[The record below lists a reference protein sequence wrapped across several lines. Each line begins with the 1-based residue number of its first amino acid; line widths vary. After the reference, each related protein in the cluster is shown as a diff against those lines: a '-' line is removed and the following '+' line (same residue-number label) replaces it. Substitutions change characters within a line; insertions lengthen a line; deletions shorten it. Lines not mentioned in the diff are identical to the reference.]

1 MLKQRTTRRPYRR
14 VLLVYLIVIASP
26 TLGFLYLGLESVQR
40 QRQAITSLTLANLR
54 LSGEQLAAELE
65 RRARHLAENCLRDE
79 ELGGLRIDRALTPE
93 RARPIRNLLAKVGAR
108 HPIAHQFFIWQ
119 DGSVRFPLLR
129 SPPLPALDTMLPP
142 KEGKNDPDGRALS
155 LLGEGEELE
164 LRQDRLEQAVSHYR
178 QAYELSVS
186 DDVKALALARLAR
199 CLHKSNKHQEAE
211 QAYAELQ
218 EQYGQRYDRFHRPYA
233 VVAALEFGSLA
244 KSLTQS
250 SAAALVSLQRD
261 LVQGRWE
268 LSADQLDCFLAAIEE
283 RVPAARIPVSDSA
296 FLSHFDLARAV
307 EASFRHYGP
316 LRAGEVYTQALHAG
330 ETDQQTFYRLL
341 PGAADRETLVGLAVD
356 LDWLAGQLLPQV
368 CAERPAADS
377 VMATLGP
384 VERAAPATNGPA
396 ATVAFKSLF
405 PFWTLSVAPA
415 PAALGQANARRDLVV
430 FTGATL
436 FVLCVLVLGVVLLLR
451 DVWRQLALA
460 RLRADLVS
468 SVSHELKTPLTL
480 IRLYGETLVHGPNFT
495 EEERH
500 GFYGIIARESER
512 LTHLIE
518 RVLDFSRIDGGEK
531 EYRLVLGDL
540 SSVVGPTV
548 EPYRRYLAQQGFTV
562 ETELAE
568 SLPPV
573 RLDPDA
579 VSQAV
584 LNLLDNAAKYSGPS
598 KFVAVRLYAAPKN
611 IVLEVEDHGIGIA
624 PEERDKIFDQFY
636 RGSRSTAKGGYGLGL
651 FLVKHI
657 MDAHGGSIELDS
669 EPGRGSRFRLLFP
682 IPCTPS

>member
-1 MLKQRTTRRPYRR
+1 MLEQRKTRRPYRR

-54 LSGEQLAAELE
+54 LSGEQLATELE
-65 RRARHLAENCLRDE
+65 RRAWHPAENCLRDE
-79 ELGGLRIDRALTPE
+79 ELGSLRVDRALTPE
-93 RARPIRNLLAKVGAR
+93 QARPIRDLLTNVEAR
-108 HPIAHQFFIWQ
+108 HPIARQFFIWQ

-129 SPPLPALDTMLPP
+129 SPPLPPLDTVLLPN
-142 KEGKNDPDGRALS
+142 EGKNDADARALS

-164 LRQDRLEQAVSHYR
+164 LRQDRLEQAVSRYR
-178 QAYELSVS
+178 QACELSVS

-199 CLHKSNKHQEAE
+199 CFHKSNKPQEAE
-211 QAYAELQ
+211 HAYAELQ
-218 EQYGQRYDRFHRPYA
+218 EKYGQRYDPFHRPYA
-233 VVAALEFGSLA
+233 VLAALEFGSLSRSPT
-244 KSLTQS
+244 KSS
-250 SAAALVSLQRD
+250 VAALVSLHRD

-268 LSADQLDCFLAAIEE
+268 LSADQLDYFLAAIEE
-283 RVPAARIPVSDSA
+283 RVPAARVPVRDSA

-307 EASFRHYGP
+307 EARFRHYGP
-316 LRAGEVYTQALHAG
+316 LRSGEVYAQAVHAG
-330 ETDQQTFYRLL
+330 ETDYQTFYRLL
-341 PGAADRETLVGLAVD
+341 PGGPEREMLVGFAVN
-356 LDWLAGQLLPQV
+356 LDWLAGQLLPQLCGELPV
-368 CAERPAADS
+368 ADS
-377 VMATLGP
+377 VTATLGP
-384 VERAAPATNGPA
+384 VARAEPAANGPA
-396 ATVAFKSLF
+396 ATAAFKSLF

-415 PAALGQANARRDLVV
+415 PAALGQASARRDLVV

-480 IRLYGETLVHGPNFT
+480 IRLYGETLVHGPSFT
-495 EEERH
+495 EEERQ
-500 GFYGIIARESER
+500 GFYEIIARESER

-518 RVLDFSRIDGGEK
+518 RVLDFSRIDRGEK

-540 SSVVGPTV
+540 APVVGRTV
-548 EPYRRYLAQQGFTV
+548 EPYRRYLAQQGFSV
-562 ETELAE
+562 ETEMAE

-598 KFVAVRLYAAPKN
+598 KFVAVRLYADPN
-611 IVLEVEDHGIGIA
+611 NLVLEVEDRGLGIA
-624 PEERDKIFDQFY
+624 LEERDKIFEQFY

-657 MDAHGGSIELDS
+657 MDAHGGRIELDS

-682 IPCTPS
+682 IPCTRS

>member
-1 MLKQRTTRRPYRR
+1 LAY
-14 VLLVYLIVIASP
+14 LVAIVAP
-26 TLGFLYLGLESVQR
+26 TLGFLYLGLEAVQR
-40 QRQAITSLTLANLR
+40 QRQAITGLTLANLR
-54 LSGEQLAAELE
+54 LSGERLAAELE
-65 RRARHLAENCLRDE
+65 RRAWQLAERCLRDE
-79 ELGGLRIDRALTPE
+79 ELAGLRVDRALTPE
-93 RARPIRNLLAKVGAR
+93 QARPIRDLLARVGAR
-108 HPIAHQFFIWQ
+108 HPIARQFFLWQ
-119 DGSVRFPLLR
+119 EGAVRFPLLR
-129 SPPLPALDTMLPP
+129 SPPLPPLDNVLPP
-142 KEGKNDPDGRALS
+142 QEGKNDPDSRALS

-164 LRQDRLEQAVSHYR
+164 LRADRLEQAVNRYR
-178 QAYELSVS
+178 QACELSLS

-199 CLHKSNKHQEAE
+199 CLHKGNQPAEAG

-218 EQYGQRYDRFHRPYA
+218 EKYGQRYDRFHRPYA
-233 VVAALEFGSLA
+233 VLAALEFGALS
-244 KSLTQS
+244 KSPTKP
-250 SAAALVSLQRD
+250 AVAALVSLQQD

-268 LSADQLDCFLAAIEE
+268 LSADQLDYFLAAIEE
-283 RVPAARIPVSDSA
+283 RVPAARVPGSGSA

-307 EASFRHYGP
+307 EAGFRHYGP
-316 LRAGEVYTQALHAG
+316 LHAGEVYAQALPAG

-341 PGAADRETLVGLAVD
+341 PAVAERETLVGFAVD

-368 CAERPAADS
+368 HAELPVADS
-377 VMATLGP
+377 ITAALGP
-384 VERAAPATNGPA
+384 VARAAPATDGPA

-415 PAALGQANARRDLVV
+415 PGALGQASARRDLVV

-436 FVLCVLVLGVVLLLR
+436 LVLGVLVLGVVLLLR

-480 IRLYGETLVHGPNFT
+480 IRLYGETLVHGPRFT
-495 EEERH
+495 EEERQ
-500 GFYGIIARESER
+500 GFYEIIARESER

-518 RVLDFSRIDGGEK
+518 RVLDFSRIDRGEK
-531 EYRLVLGDL
+531 EYRLALGDL
-540 SSVVGPTV
+540 ASVVGRTV
-548 EPYRRYLAQQGFTV
+548 EPYRRYLAQQGFSV

-568 SLPPV
+568 GLPPV
-573 RLDPDA
+573 RLDADA

-584 LNLLDNAAKYSGPS
+584 LNLLDNAAKYTGPS
-598 KFVAVRLYAAPKN
+598 KLVAVRLYADPKN
-611 IVLEVEDHGIGIA
+611 IVLEVEDRGLGIA
-624 PEERDKIFDQFY
+624 PEERDKIFEQFY

-657 MDAHGGSIELDS
+657 MNAHGGTIELDS

-682 IPCTPS
+682 IPCTRS